1 VSASS
6 PALSS
11 APIRAVLKWQTILAL
26 ACALIAYFWVG
37 EHGAI
42 SASLGGVVNASAVV
56 VYWFVAN
63 MGLNKSRAAGVGTG
77 LWPLLRA
84 EIVKIVAVVVQIVL
98 VFKLYPALHHP
109 AFFVAF
115 LVTLLAWRVSFFAQ
129 AKLDAEVEKA
139 NAVNKL
145 S

>member
-1 VSASS
+1 VLPSS

-11 APIRAVLKWQTILAL
+11 APIRAVLKWQAILTL
-26 ACALIAYFWVG
+26 VCATVAYFWVG

-42 SASLGGVVNASAVV
+42 SALLGGVVNASAVV

-98 VFKLYPALHHP
+98 VFRLYPELNHP

-129 AKLDAEVEKA
+129 AKLDAAVE
-139 NAVNKL
+139 VNKL

>member
-11 APIRAVLKWQTILAL
+11 APIRAVLKWQTILTL

-42 SASLGGVVNASAVV
+42 SALLGGVVNASAVV

-63 MGLNKSRAAGVGTG
+63 LGLSKSRTAGVGTG

-98 VFKLYPALHHP
+98 VFKLYPALHHS

>member
-11 APIRAVLKWQTILAL
+11 APIRAVLKWQTILTL
-26 ACALIAYFWVG
+26 ACALITYFWVG

-42 SASLGGVVNASAVV
+42 SALLGGVVNASAVV

-63 MGLNKSRAAGVGTG
+63 MGLSKSRTAGVGTG

-109 AFFVAF
+109 AFLVAF
-115 LVTLLAWRVSFFAQ
+115 LVTLLAWRASFFVSAGSEAADKQ
-129 AKLDAEVEKA
+129 V
-139 NAVNKL
+139 
-145 S
+145 

>member
-1 VSASS
+1 MSPSS

-11 APIRAVLKWQTILAL
+11 APIKAVLKWQVILTVT
-26 ACALIAYFWVG
+26 CALIAYFWVG

-42 SASLGGVVNASAVV
+42 SAGLGGVVNASAVV

-63 MGLNKSRAAGVGTG
+63 LGLNKSRAAGVGTG

-84 EIVKIVAVVVQIVL
+84 EIVKIVCVVVQIVI
-98 VFKLYPALHHP
+98 VFKTYGQLHHP
-109 AFFVAF
+109 AFFIVF

-129 AKLDAEVEKA
+129 AKLEAHLADKT
-139 NAVNKL
+139 
-145 S
+145 